1 MPVHQETMFQMNKIL
16 LSFAFSS
23 HILAPK
29 PPSRILQ
36 IVESASSH
44 TGEKE
49 VEKNKKEKKPNAE
62 NHSQLTS
69 VIT

>member
-1 MPVHQETMFQMNKIL
+1 MPVHQETMFQINTVL
-16 LSFAFSS
+16 FSFAFSS

-36 IVESASSH
+36 IAASASSH
-44 TGEKE
+44 PAEKE